1 MKYAG
6 AGCCF
11 SVWKLRWSSACRI
24 VSARVSAAA
33 RSRTREDPCAATTH
47 TRAATAARRN
57 SFIYRWMIRQGVF
70 SCETASMPRS
80 VAIVLLGL
88 VFSVGC
94 GQPAAPPQQQID
106 TVGIR
111 SELLA
116 IAQAEGQYLVAHST
130 YGTFDELRQDNLLTG
145 STDRRGYAF
154 VVAVDGSQA
163 FTVTATPVDPDKKG
177 WPTLAMDQT
186 RQISEH
192 P

>member
-1 MKYAG
+1 
-6 AGCCF
+6 
-11 SVWKLRWSSACRI
+11 
-24 VSARVSAAA
+24 
-33 RSRTREDPCAATTH
+33 
-47 TRAATAARRN
+47 
-57 SFIYRWMIRQGVF
+57 
-70 SCETASMPRS
+70 MPRS
-80 VAIVLLGL
+80 AGIVLLGL

-94 GQPAAPPQQQID
+94 GQPAAPPQQHID

-130 YGTFDELRQDNLLTG
+130 YGTLDELRQDNLLTG

-163 FTVTATPVDPDKKG
+163 FTVTASPVDPDKKG